1 MNIYEIDNAIL
12 DCIDLETGE
21 IIDEEKLNALQME
34 RGKKVS
40 NVACWIKDLKAENEA
55 IKAEKQNLSRRQEVN
70 EHKME
75 SLKKWLTFALN
86 GEKFKDGRVSI
97 SYRKSESVQFD
108 DTFKIE
114 NLPNEF
120 RKVTVEPMKS
130 EIKQA
135 IKDGQSV
142 EGCYIKEENNIQIR

>member
-12 DCIDLETGE
+12 ECIDLETGE

-34 RGKKVS
+34 RDKKVS
-40 NVACWIKDLKAENEA
+40 NVACWIKDIKAENEA

-70 EHKME
+70 ERKME
-75 SLKKWLTFALN
+75 SLKKWLAFALN

-108 DTFKIE
+108 DSFKLE
-114 NLPNEF
+114 NLPSEF

-135 IKDGQSV
+135 IKDGQTVS
-142 EGCYIKEENNIQIR
+142 GCYIKEENNLQIR

>member
-1 MNIYEIDNAIL
+1 MTIYEIDEEIL
-12 DCIDLETGE
+12 KCIDEETGE
-21 IIDEEKLNALQME
+21 VIDEDRLNALNME
-34 RGKKVS
+34 RDKKVS

-55 IKAEKQNLSRRQEVN
+55 IKTEKQNLSRRQEVN

-75 SLKKWLTFALN
+75 SLKNWLAFALN

-108 DTFKIE
+108 DTFRIE
-114 NLPNEF
+114 NLPSEF

-142 EGCYIKEENNIQIR
+142 NGCYIKEENNIQIR